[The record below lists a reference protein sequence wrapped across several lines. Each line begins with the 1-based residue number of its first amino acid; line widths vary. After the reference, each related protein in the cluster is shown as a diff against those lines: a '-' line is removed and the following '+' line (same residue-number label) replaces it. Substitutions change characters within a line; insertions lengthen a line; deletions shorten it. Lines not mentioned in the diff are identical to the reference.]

1 MTRERVA
8 SLLTIGAIIA
18 VLIWVA
24 NNTYWTNIKV
34 PVPMTGEAATNPFYA
49 VERFA
54 TALGTHAQW
63 DRGITLP
70 PVDGVIFISA
80 WDWELTSDRQ
90 QRIEHWVESGGRLVV
105 DKSLITSTDA
115 FERWSGIGQ
124 KGTETPNVSKAVR
137 RVKIVRALPKQCY
150 TVNEEGGTHG
160 PFSICGLDSWSSL
173 ITTRKASWSVHSAP
187 YGTAAVRVKVGRGS
201 VTVINGTPFVARG
214 LFDGDNAAFFVAAT
228 QLRHGDSIH
237 FFSERDHASL
247 LELAWS
253 LGWPV
258 FFLGLALL
266 AFALWRKS
274 ARFGPLAAPTETARR
289 SLAEQIR
296 GTGQFTLRIGGGE
309 SLHAASARALDE
321 AATLHITAYGRLPG
335 PERMSAL
342 AQVTGFEPDVLAAAL
357 HYPGGRRAEHLRSA
371 VELLE
376 SARRRI
382 LIKNTRSRHGN
393 RSKYD
398 PTSR

>member
-1 MTRERVA
+1 MTRDRVV
-8 SLLTIGAIIA
+8 SLVTIGVIIA
-18 VLIWVA
+18 VLSWVA

-54 TALGTHAQW
+54 KALDTHAQW
-63 DRGITLP
+63 ERGISLP

-90 QRIEHWVESGGRLVV
+90 QRIERWVESGGRLVV

-115 FERWSGIGQ
+115 FERWSGIGP
-124 KGTETPNVSKAVR
+124 KDSKTPNVMAF
-137 RVKIVRALPKQCY
+137 PHQCY
-150 TVNEEGGTHG
+150 TLNEEGGTHG
-160 PFSICGLDSWSSL
+160 PFSICGLDPWSSL
-173 ITTRKASWSVHSAP
+173 ITTRKASWSVRSAP
-187 YGTAAVRVKVGRGS
+187 YGIASVRVKVGRGS

-237 FFSERDHASL
+237 FFSEREHASL

-296 GTGQFTLRIGGGE
+296 GTGQFTIRIGGGE
-309 SLHAASARALDE
+309 SLHAASARALNE

-335 PERMSAL
+335 AERMSVL
-342 AQVTGFEPDVLAAAL
+342 AHVTGFEPDVLAAAL
-357 HYPGGRRAEHLRSA
+357 HYPGARRAEHLRSA

-382 LIKNTRSRHGN
+382 LIKHTRSRHGN